1 MVDNIVDIPEKENQI
16 LYHSPY
22 GEYHIIFNQ
31 RNGNQMET
39 IDIYCEKNVKK
50 LFTFSITDFIEVIWG
65 NKRVAIVCYF
75 GTWICCLNTGHF
87 LRLPISGSTIGFVA
101 AFSPNSELFAFLNRL
116 HTLELLN
123 LNTNEIVFSH
133 QIYNR
138 IQKFE
143 WINPLILHFEYKDE
157 NENEDKDKDKN
168 EDENEDENE
177 NQINI
182 SEDINLLQFF
192 GKTFLT
198 MLIVQKRRLSVR
210 LPHELWSMMIYDFFT

>member
-1 MVDNIVDIPEKENQI
+1 MVDYIVDIPEKENQI

-65 NKRVAIVCYF
+65 NNRIAIVCYF

-116 HTLELLN
+116 HTLEILN
-123 LNTNEIVFSH
+123 LKTNEIVFSH

-138 IQKFE
+138 IRKFE

-157 NENEDKDKDKN
+157 DEYK
-168 EDENEDENE
+168 DENEDE

-192 GKTFLT
+192 GKISLA

-210 LPHELWSMMIYDFFT
+210 LPHELWSMIIYDFFT